1 MSAPRAVLGAPYE
14 PVGRRGTLGNDRLRS
29 VDVARG
35 VAVALM
41 IFVNNADE
49 DRPWWLPHTPWN
61 GLHLAD
67 AVMPA
72 FLVRRPCTT
81 SMTHAQ

>member
-1 MSAPRAVLGAPYE
+1 MPPLRAVLGAPYE
-14 PVGRRGTLGNDRLRS
+14 AAGGCERLRS

-49 DRPWWLPHTPWN
+49 ATPWWLPHTPWN

-72 FLVRRPCTT
+72 FLVRW
-81 SMTHAQ
+81 SMQLPNLSRAP